1 MWATDSNTE
10 KTQILQFSNNVFQ
23 AAVTK
28 MLQQAIMNT
37 PEQI

>member
-10 KTQILQFSNNVFQ
+10 KTKILQFSNNVFQ